1 MATEMQDMAQI
12 LYMDRPI
19 SRAILGT
26 LGNSGMAFSQVVSQT
41 GYPREEVAAW
51 LLDLERNG
59 LVSHSIDLP
68 SNKAEAV
75 FNLCTTVHPLL
86 R

>member
-1 MATEMQDMAQI
+1 
-12 LYMDRPI
+12 
-19 SRAILGT
+19 
-26 LGNSGMAFSQVVSQT
+26 MAFSQVVSQT

-75 FNLCTTVHPLL
+75 FSLCTTVHPLL
-86 R
+86 K